1 MAHHTD
7 YTKVYGITY
16 WDNKGK
22 YQREYD
28 KIFKMF
34 FENQGKSNFKKTE
47 NKEIN
52 LKLKK
57 LLFFSNRLY
66 KFYNDGNA
74 FQYKSQRIK
83 FQEFSPNPALK
94 EIEEEMDNLISDIW
108 TFLIKEHPK
117 EMILQGLEN

>member
-1 MAHHTD
+1 MTHYTD

-28 KIFKMF
+28 RIFKMF
-34 FENQGKSNFKKTE
+34 FENQGKDKFKKTE

-57 LLFFSNRLY
+57 LLFFSNKLY
-66 KFYNDGNA
+66 KFYNDGDT
-74 FQYKSQRIK
+74 FVYKNERIK
-83 FQEFSPNPALK
+83 FQEYSPNTALK
-94 EIEEEMDNLISDIW
+94 NIEEEMDNLISDIW
-108 TFLIKEHPK
+108 AFLIVKHPK
-117 EMILQGLEN
+117 ELILAEL